1 MQRPRILIYI
11 SYFGIFYLSF
21 AELKY
26 GEEDVLGM
34 ITNFLFF
41 LYLSFGVLLLGNF
54 IWKSDFETSL
64 LREIKVL
71 IKKINY

>member
-26 GEEDVLGM
+26 GEKDVLGM